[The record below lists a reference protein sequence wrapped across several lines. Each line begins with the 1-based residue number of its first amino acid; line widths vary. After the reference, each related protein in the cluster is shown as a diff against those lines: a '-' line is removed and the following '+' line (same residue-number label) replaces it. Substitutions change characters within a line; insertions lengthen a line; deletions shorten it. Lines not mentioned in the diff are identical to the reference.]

1 MFLSDFFEY
10 RLFYQKKGRIKY
22 ISHLDVNRCMQRTL
36 QRTGL
41 PIWYTQ
47 GFHPHPYVTFS
58 LPLSLGFES
67 DYESMDFRLTEQTP
81 IEKIEKA
88 VSGALPEGL
97 TLLSAATPC
106 HAPSEIVSADYE
118 IRLFSA
124 SLHEFK
130 DKLESFLK
138 QDSIISEK
146 KTKKGMKEIDLK
158 KELISW
164 RLEEDI
170 NNICLYISLPAGL
183 HMINPLLYL
192 RTFCAL
198 YPNEKFRY
206 NVLRKDIFCEGRELF
221 K

>member
-36 QRTGL
+36 QRSGL

-67 DYESMDFRLTEQTP
+67 DYESMDFRLIEQIP
-81 IEKIEKA
+81 IQEIEKA
-88 VSGALPEGL
+88 VSGALPKGF
-97 TLLSAATPC
+97 TLLSVASPC
-106 HAPSEIVSADYE
+106 HSPSEIVSADYE
-118 IRLFSA
+118 IRLLTTSP
-124 SLHEFK
+124 SELK

-146 KTKKGMKEIDLK
+146 KTKKGMKEVDLK
-158 KELISW
+158 EELISW

-170 NNICLYISLPAGL
+170 NDICLYISLPAGMR
-183 HMINPLLYL
+183 MINPSLYL
-192 RTFCAL
+192 RAFSNL
-198 YPNEKFRY
+198 YPNENFRY
-206 NVLRKDIFCEGRELF
+206 NVLRKAIFCEGRELF